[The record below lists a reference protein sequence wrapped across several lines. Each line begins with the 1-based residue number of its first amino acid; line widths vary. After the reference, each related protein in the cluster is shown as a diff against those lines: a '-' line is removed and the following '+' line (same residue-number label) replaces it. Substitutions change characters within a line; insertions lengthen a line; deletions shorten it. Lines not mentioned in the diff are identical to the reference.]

1 MSSPWRSGNRVRLL
15 ENGEAFFPAVFDS
28 IRAARHEVLL
38 ETFILWE
45 DKVGWELHAAL
56 LEGARRGVQIDVL
69 VDGFGSWELTPKF
82 TAPLIEAGVRLRVFD
97 QAPRFLGKRAN
108 LLRRMHRKI
117 AVVDGQ
123 RAYVG
128 GINYSGDHLA
138 DFGPEAKQDYAVE
151 LEGPIVDDIRRF
163 TIGAIGKGVEG
174 AARAALPG
182 RAEPA
187 AGAAGPA
194 EARFVTRDNVRHT
207 NDIEREYRAA
217 IRLAKR
223 RVLIANAYFFPGYR
237 LLRELRHAARRGVE
251 VQLILQGEPDLP
263 IVQTAARLLYD
274 HLQRDGVKIHEYCKR
289 PLHGKVAVIDDDW
302 STVGSS
308 NLDPLSLSLNLEA
321 NVVLRDA
328 DFASRLA
335 DRLHH
340 LIEHECRRA
349 EAPPPTRWAWWPR
362 LRSAVVF
369 HFLRHFPVWA
379 SRLPPH
385 APKLEMPAVAG
396 AQAVSGPVDDR
407 PLGGHAEA
415 AGAAGHGP

>member
-1 MSSPWRSGNRVRLL
+1 MSTPWRPGNRVRLL

-28 IRAARHEVLL
+28 IRAARQEVLL
-38 ETFILWE
+38 ETFIVWE

-56 LEGARRGVQIDVL
+56 LEAVRRGVQIDVL

-82 TAPLIEAGVRLRVFD
+82 TRPLLEAGVRLRVFD

-108 LLRRMHRKI
+108 VLRRMHRKI
-117 AVVDGQ
+117 VVVDGR
-123 RAYVG
+123 RAFVG

-138 DFGPEAKQDYAVE
+138 DFGPEAKQDYAIE
-151 LEGPIVDDIRRF
+151 LEGPIVEDIRRF
-163 TIGAIGKGVEG
+163 AVEAIGKGSRH
-174 AARAALPG
+174 AARAAAL
-182 RAEPA
+182 ESHV
-187 AGAAGPA
+187 AGPV

-217 IRLAKR
+217 IRLATR

-251 VQLILQGEPDLP
+251 VQLILQGEPDMP

-274 HLQRDGVKIHEYCKR
+274 HLQRDGVQIHEYRKR

-335 DRLHH
+335 GRLLH

-349 EAPPPTRWAWWPR
+349 EPPPPARWPWWPR

-369 HFLRHFPVWA
+369 HFLRHFPAWA
-379 SRLPPH
+379 SRLPRH
-385 APKLEMPAVAG
+385 APKLEMPAVVDPRTEEPA
-396 AQAVSGPVDDR
+396 ATSGGR
-407 PLGGHAEA
+407 ALGGHAEA
-415 AGAAGHGP
+415 AGAAGHGR